1 MSLSPSEIRQV
12 ARLARLQLD
21 DAEAAHFAQQLSGIL
36 DHFAAISAI
45 DTAGVDPMAHPIV
58 STARPRAD
66 AVTESDQR
74 SALQECA
81 PQVDSGYYLVPRVI
95 E

>member
-45 DTAGVDPMAHPIV
+45 DTTGVTPMAHPIV
-58 STARPRAD
+58 SVARHRPD
-66 AVTESDQR
+66 AVTETDQR
-74 SALQECA
+74 AALQQCA
-81 PQVDSGYYLVPRVI
+81 PQVDGGYYLVPRVI